1 MSAQT
6 DLSTLLQH
14 LRNLRHE
21 ATDQREPKAM
31 TRLEKEVVQLY
42 DQLVGAYL
50 NGTETERAVIWVNL
64 ELRDRLLTMLVRYLE
79 NVSQQALKANEKDN
93 KALVRDL
100 LRRAVVADLLID
112 SRLQTEA
119 LKLAQRHYL
128 NLAYDY
134 RFDTD
139 GLNESM
145 HVSSATFV
153 QLAWQYQREQNRVY
167 AVRALGRAL
176 QQNRDLEDD
185 PEVIALA
192 LEITDEPEVRDAL
205 RTLADSYVREEFI
218 RVLMSKAVS
227 GKPLE
232 VSIKRTL
239 SDAGH
244 RRFFVTAIVAFAIIG
259 LGVYI
264 FLSFIV
270 MAQGK

>member
-14 LRNLRHE
+14 LRKLRHE

-50 NGTETERAVIWVNL
+50 KATETERAVIWVNL

-139 GLNESM
+139 ALSESL
-145 HVSSATFV
+145 HVSAATFV
-153 QLAWQYQREQNRVY
+153 QLAWQYQREQYRVY

-192 LEITDEPEVRDAL
+192 MELTDEAEERDAL

-227 GKPLE
+227 GKPE
-232 VSIKRTL
+232 AVSLRRTFM
-239 SDAGH
+239 SADH
-244 RRFFVTAIVAFAIIG
+244 RRFFMTSLVAFAIIG
-259 LGVYI
+259 LGIFI
-264 FLSFIV
+264 FLALIV